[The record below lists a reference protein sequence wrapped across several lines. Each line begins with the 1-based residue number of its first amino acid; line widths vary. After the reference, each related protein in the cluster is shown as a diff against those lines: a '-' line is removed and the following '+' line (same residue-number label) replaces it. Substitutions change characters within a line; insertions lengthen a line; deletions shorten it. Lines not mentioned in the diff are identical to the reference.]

1 MSSIQT
7 ITIPAALVGNAAD
20 ALFFTERLTDDLQN
34 LIAAARVLHQSKENH
49 CAVAGLLET
58 AARLLEDF
66 TEFPSFPCLSEMVE
80 QLNVAVFLPASDP
93 AH

>member
-7 ITIPAALVGNAAD
+7 TTIPAALVGNAAD

-49 CAVAGLLET
+49 
-58 AARLLEDF
+58 
-66 TEFPSFPCLSEMVE
+66 
-80 QLNVAVFLPASDP
+80 
-93 AH
+93 

>member
-7 ITIPAALVGNAAD
+7 TTIPAALASNAAD

-34 LIAAARVLHQSKENH
+34 LIAAARVLHQSKDNH
-49 CAVAGLLET
+49 YAVAGLLET

-66 TEFPSFPCLSEMVE
+66 TEFPSFPCPSEMVE
-80 QLNVAVFLPASDP
+80 QLNAAASLPASDP
-93 AH
+93 AP